1 MRISDWSSDVCSSD
15 LLTDLNSRIPVVI
28 EPAHYKAVLAGDNT
42 DWPKLEYLTST
53 SSISPG
59 DRVVTSGDGGLIPPG
74 LPIRLVIQTSDG
86 LTRVETF
93 ADRDRL
99 DFVRVLQYEFPTVL
113 ARKVPP
119 ANGRAAVREGVGR

>member
-59 DRVVTSGDGGLIPPG
+59 DRVVPSGDGGTIPPG
-74 LPIRLVIQTSDG
+74 LQIGRASCRERVCQSVWISVVAVELKKTIAIQT
-86 LTRVETF
+86 
-93 ADRDRL
+93 
-99 DFVRVLQYEFPTVL
+99 
-113 ARKVPP
+113 K
-119 ANGRAAVREGVGR
+119 